1 MTKPYSVAEQL
12 QVDGALRAS
21 EDRFEMAFHS
31 SPVAMAITTVAE
43 GRYLEVNEAFER
55 QMGYSRFEICG
66 RTSLELN
73 VWANPDDRS
82 AMIQALERHK
92 TVRDQHAQFRTKS
105 GHLITTLYSAGLVTV
120 DSRPCV
126 LAAIVDI
133 TAQVVAEDALR
144 EHTALLQT
152 LIANSPFGI
161 IVGGKDHRIRF
172 CNEAFTRMFLY
183 AGDEVVGKDPDEL
196 VGAADDADAK
206 EISRRVLS
214 GEVVHATATR
224 RRKDGSAID
233 VDLHAIPLKFG
244 AELVGC
250 FGIYQDITERV
261 EAESKLRGLRARLSR
276 VQDEER
282 AHVARELHDD
292 IGQQLALLALQLA
305 GLQKEAR
312 DDASGLAER
321 LEEPARIINDICADL
336 NRLSHR
342 LHPAH
347 LAYLGLT
354 QAVASICG
362 EFSRQTAI
370 AIDFEHDDVPA
381 LPSDIATCL
390 YRVAQEAIRNAARH
404 SGSSRVRVQLTAL
417 PDSISL
423 CVSDTGRGFDPGAN
437 GTGAGLGLM
446 SMAER
451 VRNLGGHLA
460 VRSAIDQG
468 TRVEATI
475 PFSAGGD
482 RARE

>member
-21 EDRFEMAFHS
+21 EDLFEMAFHS

-92 TVRDQHAQFRTKS
+92 TVRDQHAQFRTKW

-183 AGDEVVGKDPDEL
+183 AGDEVVGKDPDDL
-196 VGAADDADAK
+196 VGAADDAGAQ

-244 AELVGC
+244 TELVGC

-276 VQDEER
+276 VQDEEARMSR
-282 AHVARELHDD
+282 ASCTTTSD
-292 IGQQLALLALQLA
+292 
-305 GLQKEAR
+305 
-312 DDASGLAER
+312 S
-321 LEEPARIINDICADL
+321 N
-336 NRLSHR
+336 
-342 LHPAH
+342 
-347 LAYLGLT
+347 
-354 QAVASICG
+354 
-362 EFSRQTAI
+362 SRC
-370 AIDFEHDDVPA
+370 
-381 LPSDIATCL
+381 S
-390 YRVAQEAIRNAARH
+390 R
-404 SGSSRVRVQLTAL
+404 SSSRVCRRRRATTRPGWRNASRSRLESSTTSAQTSTGCPTA
-417 PDSISL
+417 SIRRTSRT
-423 CVSDTGRGFDPGAN
+423 SG
-437 GTGAGLGLM
+437 
-446 SMAER
+446 
-451 VRNLGGHLA
+451 
-460 VRSAIDQG
+460 
-468 TRVEATI
+468 
-475 PFSAGGD
+475 
-482 RARE
+482 